1 MEEQSDRPGF
11 IRTGTP
17 AFWRMNLAMIAA
29 AFCTF
34 ALIYCVQPLMPV
46 LAADFRISPAVSS
59 LALSVTTLVLA
70 VALLPAGG
78 LAEAFDR
85 KSFMGLALVAA
96 ATVSIGT
103 AVAPTF
109 QWLLFTR
116 ALAGIALSGLPA
128 VAMAYIGEE
137 VEPRSVGAAMGL
149 YVGGTA
155 LGGMSGRLW
164 AGVLCDLLSWRW
176 AIGIVGVFGLIA
188 AGLFWLFLPRSR
200 QFVPRRPRMREQLAA
215 LLALMADSGLR
226 SLCAMGFLLLGAF
239 VSVYNYIGFRLV
251 APPYSLSQSII
262 GLLFTL
268 YVVGMFSSTWA
279 GRLAG
284 VRGPATVLGMM
295 VAVMGVGVLVTLCA
309 PLWLVL
315 VGVAGVTFGFFGG
328 HAVASGWVARRAG
341 ASKALGSSAY
351 LFAYYIGSSA
361 AGPVVGRFWSS
372 HGWPGV
378 AGAVGVLL
386 VVALVVSL
394 RLTRVNLPPV
404 AAHGATTHTGLDVST
419 SQVD

>member
-1 MEEQSDRPGF
+1 MEEQRDRPGF

-85 KSFMGLALVAA
+85 KSFMGLALVCA

-109 QWLLFTR
+109 HWLLFTR
-116 ALAGIALSGLPA
+116 ALAGVALSGLPA

-137 VEPRSVGAAMGL
+137 VEPQSVGPAMGL

-176 AIGIVGVFGLIA
+176 AIGIIGVFGLIA
-188 AGLFWLFLPRSR
+188 VGLFWLFLPRSR
-200 QFVPRRPRMREQLAA
+200 QFIPHRPRMREQLAA

-226 SLCAMGFLLLGAF
+226 SLFAMGFLLLGAF

-251 APPYSLSQSII
+251 APPYHLSQSVI

-284 VRGPATVLGMM
+284 VRGPATVIGMM

-315 VGVAGVTFGFFGG
+315 VGVSGVTFGFFGG

-361 AGPVVGRFWSS
+361 AGSVVGKFWSS

-386 VVALVVSL
+386 VIALVVSL
-394 RLTRVNLPPV
+394 KLTRVTLAPV
-404 AAHGATTHTGLDVST
+404 VAQGATTSAGFDVPS